1 MMIELKQVFSGKRLE
16 EVHALY
22 ETAFPAC
29 EKKPFSMITA
39 GQETGLVEILA
50 IEENNGFLGLA
61 IMAKAGDRVLLDYFA
76 IADQARGHGVGSAAL
91 RALRGKYQGMRL
103 IIEIESTKCVDEE
116 ELFPSYTPEEVLSP
130 EWVHDAALRYRS
142 LGNRDGD
149 AVERNTV
156 LL

>member
-116 ELFPSYTPEEVLSP
+116 ELF
-130 EWVHDAALRYRS
+130 LRTRRKKFY
-142 LGNRDGD
+142 L
-149 AVERNTV
+149 RNGFTM
-156 LL
+156 LPYDIDLWGTEM